1 MTLAESA
8 FRTAIAGHVWW
19 YRLMRGRFA
28 GKSILLLATV
38 GRRSGAERVTPLLR
52 IEDGDNLL
60 VAASMGGAPQ
70 HPGWYFNLLDNPVV
84 TVQVGGTV
92 EQRAARVALGE
103 ERNRL
108 FEKFVDRD
116 PRFAR
121 YQERTDRVI
130 PVVVLQPRTRQ
141 FDI

>member
-1 MTLAESA
+1 MTVAESA

-28 GKSILLLATV
+28 GKSILLLTTI
-38 GRRSGAERVTPLLR
+38 GRRSGAERVTPLLG
-52 IEDGDNLL
+52 IEDGHDFL

-92 EQRAARVALGE
+92 EQRTARVAHGA
-103 ERNRL
+103 ERDRL
-108 FEKFVDRD
+108 FGKFVDRD
-116 PRFAR
+116 PRFGR
-121 YQERTDRVI
+121 YQKRTDRII
-130 PVVVLQPRTRQ
+130 PVVVLEPSSQ
-141 FDI
+141 